1 MILLYPL
8 FVLAAYIAFL
18 YVIVSD
24 TLPGHMAPQ
33 GTGLVMLA
41 VGLANLTGMPLTGR
55 IIYVLTL
62 RVLKST
68 IVKVAIV
75 FSCCDGLI

>member
-8 FVLAAYIAFL
+8 LFVLAAYVAFL
-18 YVIVSD
+18 YVIVAD

-41 VGLANLTGMPLTGR
+41 VGLGSLTGMPLTGR
-55 IIYVLTL
+55 LIWIKIVSFITDNIYNNSLE
-62 RVLKST
+62 
-68 IVKVAIV
+68 
-75 FSCCDGLI
+75 